1 MRQVCNA
8 TVIRGNGPEVEVI
21 INGVKDKA
29 LENEREITR
38 YVKRRRNQ
46 LLGSKLHE
54 ERKLFAGKD
63 GVLKRIQEKLIL
75 VWATVWVYGEAIGLW
90 AWEEENDR

>member
-21 INGVKDKA
+21 INGIKDKA
-29 LENEREITR
+29 VENEREIAH
-38 YVKRRRNQ
+38 YIKRRRNQ

-54 ERKLFAGKD
+54 VREMFAGKD

-75 VWATVWVYGEAIGLW
+75 AWATVWVYGEEIGLW
-90 AWEEENDR
+90 AWEEDER